1 MGIDYDAWVESLRA
15 KIILSLKGQGFD
27 VTESGIRAPDQKNK
41 NLIRKL
47 HSVAVEH
54 RVKRGSALRTKEP
67 TLIKRIAKGN
77 EVNPEHMAP
86 RLVEVISNS
95 SDELLFRYAAL
106 HWSIPVS
113 SGYGR
118 RIRFLVL
125 DDQNDKLIGIIGL
138 GDPVFALGA
147 RDNWIEWTTAQRRNR
162 LRHVLD
168 AYVLGAV
175 PPYNELL
182 GGKLIAM
189 LAASEEVRK
198 RFESKYAAKTTLI
211 SGTEGDAR
219 IAMITTTSALGRS
232 STYNRVRFRNRLLIQ
247 PAGFTTGS
255 GEFHFANG
263 LYSELHNFATT
274 YCKPTAKNG
283 KWGTGF
289 RSRRE
294 VIRKALWKLG
304 LPDNLIYHGV
314 QRQVYLTPLAHN
326 TQAFLR
332 GQEEQLDYYSQDAD
346 SLFAY
351 FRSRWLLPRAGRTQT
366 YLKFEPESYLL
377 WNHPITRN
385 KNGS

>member
-1 MGIDYDAWVESLRA
+1 MVC
-15 KIILSLKGQGFD
+15 
-27 VTESGIRAPDQKNK
+27 AP
-41 NLIRKL
+41 
-47 HSVAVEH
+47 E
-54 RVKRGSALRTKEP
+54 TKW
-67 TLIKRIAKGN
+67 IGW
-77 EVNPEHMAP
+77 
-86 RLVEVISNS
+86 
-95 SDELLFRYAAL
+95 AA
-106 HWSIPVS
+106 
-113 SGYGR
+113 
-118 RIRFLVL
+118 
-125 DDQNDKLIGIIGL
+125 
-138 GDPVFALGA
+138 
-147 RDNWIEWTTAQRRNR
+147 AQRRNR

-198 RFESKYAAKTTLI
+198 RFESKYATKTTLI

-232 STYNRVRFRNRLLIQ
+232 STYNRVRFGDRLLIL
-247 PAGFTTGS
+247 PVGFTTGS

-263 LYSELHNFATT
+263 LYGELHAFVTT

-304 LPDNLIYHGV
+304 LPDTLIYHGV
-314 QRQVYLTPLAHN
+314 RRQVYLTPLAHN

-332 GQEEQLDYYSQDAD
+332 GDEEQLDYYFQDAD
-346 SLFAY
+346 SLFQY
-351 FRSRWLLPRAGRTQT
+351 FKSRWLLPRAGRTQT
-366 YLKFEPESYLL
+366 YLEFDPASYLL